1 MSKDILFLLP
11 KSFKDENQPGK
22 EFFCPH
28 CLPLEGALSS
38 YKDKLKDLEVRHEE
52 FLRPRKN
59 VIAAAGED
67 NQSLPLLVLG
77 KGRTSTHKTGEYNG
91 HQLVA
96 GDKPILAALAE
107 LYHITVSH

>member
-1 MSKDILFLLP
+1 MSNDILFLLP
-11 KSFKDENQPGK
+11 KSFKDEKHPDK
-22 EFFCPH
+22 EFFCPQ

-38 YKDKLKDLEVRHEE
+38 YKGKLKDLDVRYEE
-52 FLRPRKN
+52 FLRPRYN

-107 LYHITVSH
+107 LYHIPVSH